1 MIDNVTTT
9 DPGPAA
15 DTPPATGDGPAA
27 AMARLLALR
36 DAAGEH
42 LRRLAAVALD
52 RARRHE
58 APAAAA
64 AVDELLRRIDEAS
77 ALLAADAPEAD
88 VDTAFG
94 AVFDAISDARE
105 AALRS
110 GLAIGAELDELPLK
124 TATRAWSSI
133 KHLQRE
139 LRAGWVS
146 EAVALDGAEFELQ
159 FVVDDAAEAERDVI
173 EGVTARRVTEA
184 AAAARLQRAAQERA
198 LSATPAGEDTC
209 MSPPV
214 ARPAGRLFPG
224 AEPWPM
230 PVDLFAADDVT
241 GRPTLRAEH
250 APAVLFRFA
259 QDTAQRLGV
268 DPAAVALAGV
278 VALSAIC
285 SDYWRIQPKRHD
297 TSWTEAPR
305 LWGALVGAPSTLKSP
320 IIAAATGPLETM
332 ERRAQHEHSQAL
344 REWQQENLGLKPE
357 LRAPL
362 PRRTRFLIEDVTLEA
377 VVQVLRTDPDSKFLC
392 PARKIALRAD
402 ELAQWLGAMDAYKAR
417 AGADRAAWLTAY
429 NGGQRSVDRVKNG
442 AILVE
447 NFSCC
452 ILGGV
457 QPDILRRAA
466 DAAGDDGLFAR
477 FLVVQL
483 DEPEFD
489 ADRAPDQQALDAYAN
504 LFPALLRI
512 EPEME
517 GLMRRRRVVLSDE
530 AQRRRGECQRQLLAA
545 ENGLDVSP
553 LLRGML
559 GKWRNGTWARLAL
572 TYHLVA
578 LASGETAERYL
589 LSGDTALKA
598 TRFMVDV
605 LFPHAVR
612 VCRMLDDSAG
622 SQLTRRVAEMILAD
636 HLHEV
641 TARELQRSIR
651 GLRKPEQRAALMA
664 AMNHLVLLG
673 WVRPANPREH
683 DNRVTR
689 WTVNQAVHLT
699 FADQRAAAAAR
710 IAERQAAVQRALGIL
725 ET

>member
-209 MSPPV
+209 MSPPI

-268 DPAAVALAGV
+268 DPAAVALAG
-278 VALSAIC
+278 AWWRCRPSA
-285 SDYWRIQPKRHD
+285 RI
-297 TSWTEAPR
+297 
-305 LWGALVGAPSTLKSP
+305 
-320 IIAAATGPLETM
+320 
-332 ERRAQHEHSQAL
+332 
-344 REWQQENLGLKPE
+344 
-357 LRAPL
+357 
-362 PRRTRFLIEDVTLEA
+362 
-377 VVQVLRTDPDSKFLC
+377 
-392 PARKIALRAD
+392 
-402 ELAQWLGAMDAYKAR
+402 
-417 AGADRAAWLTAY
+417 TA
-429 NGGQRSVDRVKNG
+429 
-442 AILVE
+442 
-447 NFSCC
+447 
-452 ILGGV
+452 
-457 QPDILRRAA
+457 
-466 DAAGDDGLFAR
+466 
-477 FLVVQL
+477 
-483 DEPEFD
+483 
-489 ADRAPDQQALDAYAN
+489 
-504 LFPALLRI
+504 
-512 EPEME
+512 
-517 GLMRRRRVVLSDE
+517 
-530 AQRRRGECQRQLLAA
+530 
-545 ENGLDVSP
+545 
-553 LLRGML
+553 
-559 GKWRNGTWARLAL
+559 
-572 TYHLVA
+572 
-578 LASGETAERYL
+578 
-589 LSGDTALKA
+589 DTA
-598 TRFMVDV
+598 
-605 LFPHAVR
+605 
-612 VCRMLDDSAG
+612 
-622 SQLTRRVAEMILAD
+622 
-636 HLHEV
+636 
-641 TARELQRSIR
+641 
-651 GLRKPEQRAALMA
+651 
-664 AMNHLVLLG
+664 
-673 WVRPANPREH
+673 
-683 DNRVTR
+683 
-689 WTVNQAVHLT
+689 
-699 FADQRAAAAAR
+699 
-710 IAERQAAVQRALGIL
+710 QAA
-725 ET
+725 